1 MVDLEV
7 PNSFVLSTSAS
18 ESAPHLTINHDVAAD
33 LDSSNAFEG
42 PEKLLEVWFA
52 PSPSALPR
60 EAKENGLLCVPSKTW
75 EDMLDLVHCKVLSVV
90 SSDHMDAYLLSE
102 SSMFVF
108 PHKLILK
115 TCGTTT
121 LLLGLRR
128 LLRIA
133 AVDAG
138 FPFHN
143 AEDLKD
149 ENALASPYRVFYS
162 RKNFLFPDKQHGP
175 HRNWADE
182 YKFLDKLF
190 DHGSAYLVG
199 KMNGDHWY
207 LYITTPS
214 SQFTPPRTPDSG
226 KSTNG
231 PSRPTAKIPTGLMA
245 AFPQIKAG
253 RDTPDETLEILMTDL
268 DPENAKQFY
277 LTHASAVA
285 RGVPLQAS
293 EARQD
298 AADNLGDIAEVHAT
312 ATDKSSSGD
321 DDETF
326 DVFDNGAPA
335 TPMTDIEQLTTEGH
349 ALGTVVSDTC
359 GLSAVYPPSKYP
371 DARIDA
377 YLFSPCGFS
386 ANAVIPAPAQECED
400 GAAAKAGGSGGA
412 THYFTVH
419 VTPEPNCS
427 FASFETNVPGGQ
439 NGRETGEVIEHVVG
453 IFKPGR
459 FIVTLFEAKDAL
471 AAGVTSPDPFSL
483 RKSRTDA
490 IAGYR
495 RVDRVVHQFDDYDL
509 VFGFFEKE
517 DWAGFGGARVGEMM

>member
-7 PNSFVLSTSAS
+7 PNTNVLSTS
-18 ESAPHLTINHDVAAD
+18 EGTPQLTINHDVAAD

-52 PSPSALPR
+52 PSPSALPAG
-60 EAKENGLLCVPSKTW
+60 AKENGLMCVPSKTW
-75 EDMLDLVHCKVLSVV
+75 EAMLDLVHCKVLSVV
-90 SSDHMDAYLLSE
+90 SSEHMDAYLLSE

-143 AEDLKD
+143 ARDLED

-175 HRNWADE
+175 HRSWSDE

-207 LYITTPS
+207 LYITTPNS
-214 SQFTPPRTPDSG
+214 EVTPPRTPDSG
-226 KSTNG
+226 KSAGSPT
-231 PSRPTAKIPTGLMA
+231 RPTAKIPTGVLSS
-245 AFPQIKAG
+245 FPQTQESA
-253 RDTPDETLEILMTDL
+253 DTPDETLEILMTDL
-268 DPENAKQFY
+268 DPDNAKQFY
-277 LTHASAVA
+277 LSHASAVA
-285 RGVPLQAS
+285 RERVPVQAT
-293 EARQD
+293 EARQ
-298 AADNLGDIAEVHAT
+298 AAFESLGEMDKAGSSVGS
-312 ATDKSSSGD
+312 TDKHG
-321 DDETF
+321 ETF
-326 DVFDNGAPA
+326 DLFDNAPGADGLE

-359 GLSAVYPPSKYP
+359 GLSEVYPSSKYP

-386 ANAVIPAPAQECED
+386 ANAVIPAPASAQEGED
-400 GAAAKAGGSGGA
+400 GDRAAAGA

-439 NGRETGEVIEHVVG
+439 NGRETSEVIQHVVG

-459 FIVTLFEAKDAL
+459 FIVTLFEAKGASG
-471 AAGVTSPDPFSL
+471 APRAPDPYSL
-483 RKSRTDA
+483 RKSRTEA

-495 RVDRVVHQFDDYDL
+495 RVDRIVHQFDDYDL

-517 DWAGFGGARVGEMM
+517 GWTGYEGARVGEM